1 MASSGGG
8 EDDASKLD
16 LFHLIKRFG
25 AYVTFK
31 IGDLFSLSFNN
42 LVFLSLSTF
51 FFFSIIDHSIGS
63 DI

>member
-42 LVFLSLSTF
+42 LVFLSLSLPF
-51 FFFSIIDHSIGS
+51 FFLFNN
-63 DI
+63 